1 MIPRNSFDSSLP
13 GSNNL
18 VTGTGN
24 NPTIEWL
31 WRNGHEPVRS
41 HPIHENLTLYEGLP
55 PQGLS
60 EARRAGCFLNFFYH
74 RSAAGVPCFGAAAII
89 VYRMETIPVLY
100 AEYDDF
106 QGKSSMKKRIGN
118 IRYFYVHLSCIGSG
132 RYANVHFAIRKSVDT
147 TFYEPFSCGQHPS

>member
-13 GSNNL
+13 GGNNL
-18 VTGTGN
+18 VISTGN
-24 NPTIEWL
+24 NPTTEWL

-41 HPIHENLTLYEGLP
+41 YPIHENLTLYEGLP

-60 EARRAGCFLNFFYH
+60 EARRAGCFLNLLFPIRRWGALFWGGGNH
-74 RSAAGVPCFGAAAII
+74 RIQNGNNPRII
-89 VYRMETIPVLY
+89 

-147 TFYEPFSCGQHPS
+147 NFYEPFSGGQHPS